1 MPKAMGDV
9 ALSLGAEEPS
19 MARAIVRSVGGF
31 SLGLSLAT
39 AYGLLELLVE
49 GRSPRGCLVGTVTLA
64 AFLSLGM
71 GFSRQVRATVFLMLP
86 QAFSRHGRMLLLMAA
101 FGLVLQGPCANT
113 LHNFSQASKAVACG
127 AELALNQTAE
137 VLEQAKQPLVSA
149 LNKIKAIARKA
160 KVAADQI
167 RKFFRSIMDGVKHVA
182 RALRNVW
189 YWLLHIGDIC
199 NSELGNPYSK
209 CARVFDDAKDNCMK
223 IIPQAYHLCYVL
235 MPFKLALCGLASLVQ
250 VFCIIP
256 KYIQPFL
263 RKTIGTP
270 IMKLINRVRQEF
282 EFNMTVTH
290 YFSVDLNASRSL
302 SQVALDLHEAVSL
315 KLQGFQEAL
324 ALMGYAVPLLLTLL
338 YLQALFYRY
347 AYLNWDDFD
356 NIYITSL
363 FLRMEAVRSLAGLP
377 TVLPLSAHEA
387 RHYIHPGSIFL
398 SRWEQILYILEL
410 LGLMRHLIIMFLL
423 VFLDYAVFWVL
434 DLARY
439 QLQGEI
445 VARSPV
451 LVSITVEGS
460 GYTGNIYRDLVS
472 AFDVLQQ
479 GNVSILSQKCLLK
492 PSEPDS
498 TSYIVIGAMY
508 GLCFFVT
515 LCGGYVSRLRRV
527 ICASYYP
534 SREQERISYLYNIL
548 LSRRTNLLATLQRA
562 VRRRAADQG
571 HMSALQVLAFRCPW
585 LRPFIRQFQL
595 YQTYCLCCGQ
605 PPEKGDT
612 DSFVY
617 CSTPGCQGRY
627 CQDCY
632 SLLGSTCFV
641 CAAPLSYQ
649 GNLDIEL
656 DSSEEEGPPLQLAVA
671 ERRATEEEPILWQ
684 QLQEAPDRSYS
695 EKSSSGPSDLDEEET

>member
-1 MPKAMGDV
+1 MGDV
-9 ALSLGAEEPS
+9 VLALGAEEPGS
-19 MARAIVRSVGGF
+19 ARAVVRSAGGF
-31 SLGLSLAT
+31 TLGLSLAT

-49 GRSPRGCLVGTVTLA
+49 GHSPWGCLVGTVTLA
-64 AFLSLGM
+64 TFLSLGM
-71 GFSRQVRATVFLMLP
+71 AFSRQIRATVFLMLP
-86 QAFSRHGRMLLLMAA
+86 QAFSRHGRMLLLVAA

-113 LHNFSQASKAVACG
+113 LRNFSRASEAVACG

-137 VLEQAKQPLVSA
+137 VLERARQPLASA
-149 LNKIKAIARKA
+149 LSKIKALAQKA

-189 YWLLHIGDIC
+189 YWLLHIGDVC
-199 NSELGNPYSK
+199 NAELGSPHSK

-223 IIPQAYHLCYVL
+223 VIPQAYHLCYVL

-263 RKTIGTP
+263 HKTIGTP
-270 IMKLINRVRQEF
+270 VLMLIDRVRREF

-290 YFSVDLNASRSL
+290 YFSVDLSASRSL

-315 KLQGFQEAL
+315 KLLRFREAL
-324 ALMGYAVPLLLTLL
+324 ALLGYTTPLLFVLL
-338 YLQALFYRY
+338 YLQALFYWY

-356 NIYITSL
+356 NVYITRR
-363 FLRMEAVRSLAGLP
+363 FLRMEAERSLARLP
-377 TVLPLSAHEA
+377 TVLPLSTHEA
-387 RHYIHPGSIFL
+387 RHYVQPGSIFL
-398 SRWEQILYILEL
+398 SQWEQLFYVLQL
-410 LGLMRHLIIMFLL
+410 FSLMRHLVLMLLL
-423 VFLDYAVFWVL
+423 VLLDYTVFWVL

-451 LVSITVEGS
+451 LVSITVEGT

-479 GNVSILSQKCLLK
+479 GNVSILSRRCLLR

-498 TSYIVIGAMY
+498 TSYTVIGAMY
-508 GLCFFVT
+508 GLCVFVT

-534 SREQERISYLYNIL
+534 SREQERISYLYNVL
-548 LSRRTNLLATLQRA
+548 LSRRANPLSTLRRA
-562 VRRRAADQG
+562 VRRRTADQG
-571 HMSALQVLAFRCPW
+571 HVSALQALAIRCPW
-585 LRPFIRQFQL
+585 LRPLTRHQA
-595 YQTYCLCCGQ
+595 YCLGCGQ
-605 PPEKGDT
+605 PPEDGET
-612 DSFVY
+612 DSFVF

-632 SLLGSTCFV
+632 RLLGSTCSV
-641 CAAPLSYQ
+641 CAAPLSGQ
-649 GNLDIEL
+649 GDLEEEL
-656 DSSEEEGPPLQLAVA
+656 DSSDEEGPRLWLAA
-671 ERRATEEEPILWQ
+671 GRRAPEEEPIMWQ
-684 QLQEAPDRSYS
+684 QLQGALDSSHS
-695 EKSSSGPSDLDEEET
+695 EESSSGPSDPDEEP